1 MEQLR
6 KTLDQLMGADRDL
19 PLKERLANKKNF
31 DSSEVCKFF
40 LIGFC
45 PHDLFANTKND
56 LKECR
61 KRHDVQF
68 KEQFNKSPDKEMY
81 QIKYEELLM
90 EFLQKLV
97 NDVDEKMRKSL
108 ERIEAPLPE
117 TELNPEVKKQ
127 IMEIDSNI
135 NSLNIRA
142 NELSKINEIEQV
154 EELMK
159 LVDELNAQKKE
170 ILSKYGQKS
179 TYKEKQ
185 MKVCEICGAMQS
197 SQDNEKRLLTHVE
210 GKLHSGYLKIRKYLE
225 ALKKRKEERKKRE
238 KLLKEKKEYE
248 KFIEKEGKTKKDE
261 INFDKNNN
269 NLNVPNNNFRN
280 NNNNKE
286 YLNNYNKIG
295 NFYNND
301 NDRKRLSR
309 SRSYSKNYNKDYNIY
324 NREIKNDYKYP
335 KYKEKKDREYIEN
348 YKEFRNKERDYRDR
362 EKDLR
367 EREFRD
373 REFRER
379 KSRENDNREKEKELR
394 ERKLIERELRER
406 ELRERELRER
416 ELRERELREREFRER
431 ELREREYRDREREYR
446 EREYRDRNNRDKE
459 KQYRG
464 DRDYR
469 IRDNKKYKNI
479 NNYRY

>member
-1 MEQLR
+1 
-6 KTLDQLMGADRDL
+6 MGADRDL

-31 DSSEVCKFF
+31 DSSDVCKFF

-261 INFDKNNN
+261 INIEKNNN
-269 NLNVPNNNFRN
+269 INVPNNFRN
-280 NNNNKE
+280 NNDNKE

-295 NFYNND
+295 NYYNND
-301 NDRKRLSR
+301 NERKRLSR
-309 SRSYSKNYNKDYNIY
+309 SRSYSKNY
-324 NREIKNDYKYP
+324 
-335 KYKEKKDREYIEN
+335 
-348 YKEFRNKERDYRDR
+348 
-362 EKDLR
+362 
-367 EREFRD
+367 
-373 REFRER
+373 
-379 KSRENDNREKEKELR
+379 KEKENL
-394 ERKLIERELRER
+394 EIENLE
-406 ELRERELRER
+406 
-416 ELRERELREREFRER
+416 
-431 ELREREYRDREREYR
+431 
-446 EREYRDRNNRDKE
+446 KE
-459 KQYRG
+459 NQEKM
-464 DRDYR
+464 
-469 IRDNKKYKNI
+469 IIEIKKKN
-479 NNYRY
+479 

>member
-295 NFYNND
+295 NYYNND

-309 SRSYSKNYNKDYNIY
+309 SRSYSNKDYNIY
-324 NREIKNDYKYP
+324 NREIKNDYKFP
-335 KYKEKKDREYIEN
+335 KYKEKKDREYPEN

-379 KSRENDNREKEKELR
+379 KSRENDNRDKEKELR

>member
-6 KTLDQLMGADRDL
+6 KTLDLLMGADRDL
-19 PLKERLANKKNF
+19 HLKERLANKKNF

-280 NNNNKE
+280 NNNNNKE

-295 NFYNND
+295 NYYNND

-324 NREIKNDYKYP
+324 NREIKNDYKFP
-335 KYKEKKDREYIEN
+335 KYKEKKDREYAEN

-406 ELRERELRER
+406 E
-416 ELRERELREREFRER
+416 FRER

-446 EREYRDRNNRDKE
+446 EREYRDRNKE
-459 KQYRG
+459 KQYR

>member
-19 PLKERLANKKNF
+19 PLKERLAKKKNF

-81 QIKYEELLM
+81 QIKYEEMLM
-90 EFLQKLV
+90 DFLQKLV

-108 ERIEAPLPE
+108 ERIEAPLPD

-135 NSLNIRA
+135 NGLNKRA

-170 ILSKYGQKS
+170 ILAKYEQKS

-197 SQDNEKRLLTHVE
+197 SKDNEKRLLTHVE

-225 ALKKRKEERKKRE
+225 ALKKRKEDRKKRE

-248 KFIEKEGKTKKDE
+248 KFIEKEEQTKKDE
-261 INFDKNNN
+261 INFDKNNS
-269 NLNVPNNNFRN
+269 NLNASNNFYYDKRN
-280 NNNNKE
+280 NNDNKD
-286 YLNNYNKIG
+286 YVNNYNKIG
-295 NFYNND
+295 NYYNND
-301 NDRKRLSR
+301 IDRKRLSR
-309 SRSYSKNYNKDYNIY
+309 SRSYSKKYNQDYNIY
-324 NREIKNDYKYP
+324 NRDIKNDYKFP
-335 KYKEKKDREYIEN
+335 KYKEKKREKEREYTES
-348 YKEFRNKERDYRDR
+348 YKEFRNKEREYRDR
-362 EKDLR
+362 EKDIR
-367 EREFRD
+367 EREFRERD
-373 REFRER
+373 PRE
-379 KSRENDNREKEKELR
+379 KDNRDKEKELKQRKLR
-394 ERKLIERELRER
+394 ERELRERELRDRELRER

-416 ELRERELREREFRER
+416 ELRD
-431 ELREREYRDREREYR
+431 REYRDREYR
-446 EREYRDRNNRDKE
+446 DREYRDREYRDRE
-459 KQYRG
+459 
-464 DRDYR
+464 
-469 IRDNKKYKNI
+469 
-479 NNYRY
+479 

>member
-248 KFIEKEGKTKKDE
+248 KFIEKEGKTKKEE
-261 INFDKNNN
+261 INFEKNNN

-295 NFYNND
+295 NYYNND
-301 NDRKRLSR
+301 NERKRLSR
-309 SRSYSKNYNKDYNIY
+309 SRSYSNKDYNIY
-324 NREIKNDYKYP
+324 NREIKNDYKFP
-335 KYKEKKDREYIEN
+335 KYKEKKDREYPEN

-379 KSRENDNREKEKELR
+379 KSRENDNRDKEKELR

-416 ELRERELREREFRER
+416 ELRKREFRER

>member
-31 DSSEVCKFF
+31 DSSDVCKFF

-261 INFDKNNN
+261 INFEKNNN
-269 NLNVPNNNFRN
+269 INVPNNYRN
-280 NNNNKE
+280 NNDNKE

-295 NFYNND
+295 NYYNND
-301 NDRKRLSR
+301 NERKRLSR

-324 NREIKNDYKYP
+324 NREIKNDYKFP
-335 KYKEKKDREYIEN
+335 KYKEKKDREYTEN

-367 EREFRD
+367 ERE
-373 REFRER
+373 
-379 KSRENDNREKEKELR
+379 L
-394 ERKLIERELRER
+394 LERELRER

-446 EREYRDRNNRDKE
+446 EREYRERNKE
-459 KQYRG
+459 KQYR

>member
-248 KFIEKEGKTKKDE
+248 KFIEKEGKTKKEE
-261 INFDKNNN
+261 INFEKNNN

-295 NFYNND
+295 NYYNND
-301 NDRKRLSR
+301 NERKRLSR
-309 SRSYSKNYNKDYNIY
+309 SRSYSNKDYNIY
-324 NREIKNDYKYP
+324 NREIKNDYKFP
-335 KYKEKKDREYIEN
+335 KYKEKKDREYPEN

-379 KSRENDNREKEKELR
+379 KSRENDNRDKEKELR

-416 ELRERELREREFRER
+416 ELRERELRKREFRER

>member
-295 NFYNND
+295 NYYNND
-301 NDRKRLSR
+301 NERKRLSR
-309 SRSYSKNYNKDYNIY
+309 SRSYSNKDYNIY
-324 NREIKNDYKYP
+324 NREIKNDYKFP
-335 KYKEKKDREYIEN
+335 KYKEKKDREYPEN

-379 KSRENDNREKEKELR
+379 KSRENDNRDKEKELR

-416 ELRERELREREFRER
+416 ELRERELRKREFRER